1 MKNLILVIAFGLFAF
16 AGTTNAQNCSHASK
30 AVSEK
35 TCVKPSEAALK
46 AASMDANIETKV
58 CEKSGK
64 VCFLK
69 KSTDSEGNVASTE
82 VRYDEATAQFV
93 SIVEGESSADAT
105 SGAVKSCSK
114 SKACCS
120 KSAKAGKACCK
131 SKGTASASAP
141 ENSAPA
147 QNIKSE

>member
-1 MKNLILVIAFGLFAF
+1 MKNLILVIVMGLFAV
-16 AGTTNAQNCSHASK
+16 AGTGYAQSCSHASK
-30 AVSEK
+30 ASAK

-46 AASMDANIETKV
+46 AASMDATIETKV

-69 KSTDSEGNVASTE
+69 KSTDAEGNVASAE
-82 VRYDEATAQFV
+82 VMYDEATAQFV
-93 SIVEGESSADAT
+93 SLPAESDAT
-105 SGAVKSCSK
+105 TEAAAGAVKSCSK

-120 KSAKAGKACCK
+120 KGSKSGKACCK
-131 SKGTASASAP
+131 SKGTASVSAP
-141 ENSAPA
+141 ENAAPA